1 MAWKAD
7 ALRTML
13 TGMAAMVFPV
23 AAIAMTGSEDPSRD
37 SSVVHRI
44 EVEAIPGRI
53 IHTNDFLR
61 GFNPEVRTMNHSFLA
76 KLKYAFAPPENSEQ
90 ALIYKGVYQ
99 GVGLAIH
106 DFNPQ
111 LGNPVSA
118 YIFQGATIKTLASR
132 LSLNYEWDFGL
143 TYGWKAHDWETNP
156 ENRVI
161 GSKMTAYIDVDI
173 YLRWMLSKN
182 WDVNIGA
189 SLTHYSNGN
198 TSIPNAGLNVVAAK
212 ASVAYY
218 INRSRMQPKTRPL
231 PPVDR
236 HWLWDLTLYGAW
248 KKKGVDTEVGA
259 YALPGTYGVIGFTL
273 NPLYHVNHWLN
284 VGASLDGS
292 YDGSANQEINSQA
305 LSKTYWS
312 GSEADI
318 YPAPWYR
325 KVALGLSARTEFV
338 MPYFTINF
346 GIGHNLVNA
355 STHDMEGFY
364 EILALKVNVLRQA
377 YLHIGYSLYDFYYP
391 NNLMLGIGVHL

>member
-1 MAWKAD
+1 
-7 ALRTML
+7 ML

-76 KLKYAFAPPENSEQ
+76 KLKYAFAPPEHSEQ

-111 LGNPVSA
+111 LGDPVSA

-236 HWLWDLTLYGAW
+236 YWLWDLTLYGAW

-364 EILALKVNVLRQA
+364 EILALKVNVLKQA

>member
-1 MAWKAD
+1 
-7 ALRTML
+7 ML
-13 TGMAAMVFPV
+13 TGMAAMVLPV

-236 HWLWDLTLYGAW
+236 YWLWDLTLYGAW

-284 VGASLDGS
+284 MGASLDGS

>member
-1 MAWKAD
+1 
-7 ALRTML
+7 
-13 TGMAAMVFPV
+13 MVFPV
-23 AAIAMTGSEDPSRD
+23 AAIAMTGSEDSSRD

-236 HWLWDLTLYGAW
+236 YWLWDLTLYGAW

>member
-1 MAWKAD
+1 
-7 ALRTML
+7 ML

-99 GVGLAIH
+99 GIGLAIH

-236 HWLWDLTLYGAW
+236 YWLWDLTLYGAW

-364 EILALKVNVLRQA
+364 EILALKVNVLRQV

>member
-1 MAWKAD
+1 MAWKAN

-23 AAIAMTGSEDPSRD
+23 AAIAMTGSEDSSRD

-236 HWLWDLTLYGAW
+236 YWLWDLTLYGAW

>member
-44 EVEAIPGRI
+44 EVEAVPGRI

>member
-1 MAWKAD
+1 
-7 ALRTML
+7 ML

-44 EVEAIPGRI
+44 EVEAVPGRI

-236 HWLWDLTLYGAW
+236 YWLWDLTLYGAW

>member
-99 GVGLAIH
+99 GIGLAIH

-236 HWLWDLTLYGAW
+236 YWLWDLTLYGAW

-364 EILALKVNVLRQA
+364 EILALKVNVLRQV

>member
-44 EVEAIPGRI
+44 EVEAVPGRI

-236 HWLWDLTLYGAW
+236 YWLWDLTLYGAW

>member
-236 HWLWDLTLYGAW
+236 YWLWDLTLYGAW

>member
-13 TGMAAMVFPV
+13 TGMAAMVLPV

-236 HWLWDLTLYGAW
+236 YWLWDLTLYGAW

-284 VGASLDGS
+284 MGASLDGS

>member
-1 MAWKAD
+1 
-7 ALRTML
+7 ML
-13 TGMAAMVFPV
+13 TGMAAMVLPV

-44 EVEAIPGRI
+44 EVEAVPGRI

-236 HWLWDLTLYGAW
+236 YWLWDLTLYGAW

>member
-1 MAWKAD
+1 
-7 ALRTML
+7 ML

-23 AAIAMTGSEDPSRD
+23 AAIAMTGSEDSSRD

-236 HWLWDLTLYGAW
+236 YWLWDLTLYGAW

>member
-198 TSIPNAGLNVVAAK
+198 TSIPNAGLNVVATK

-236 HWLWDLTLYGAW
+236 YWLWDLTLYGAW

-325 KVALGLSARTEFV
+325 KVTLGLSARTEFV

>member
-189 SLTHYSNGN
+189 SLTH
-198 TSIPNAGLNVVAAK
+198 
-212 ASVAYY
+212 
-218 INRSRMQPKTRPL
+218 
-231 PPVDR
+231 
-236 HWLWDLTLYGAW
+236 
-248 KKKGVDTEVGA
+248 
-259 YALPGTYGVIGFTL
+259 
-273 NPLYHVNHWLN
+273 
-284 VGASLDGS
+284 
-292 YDGSANQEINSQA
+292 
-305 LSKTYWS
+305 
-312 GSEADI
+312 
-318 YPAPWYR
+318 
-325 KVALGLSARTEFV
+325 
-338 MPYFTINF
+338 
-346 GIGHNLVNA
+346 
-355 STHDMEGFY
+355 
-364 EILALKVNVLRQA
+364 
-377 YLHIGYSLYDFYYP
+377 
-391 NNLMLGIGVHL
+391 

>member
-13 TGMAAMVFPV
+13 TGMAAMVLPV

>member
-1 MAWKAD
+1 
-7 ALRTML
+7 ML

-44 EVEAIPGRI
+44 EVEAVPGRI

>member
-1 MAWKAD
+1 
-7 ALRTML
+7 ML
-13 TGMAAMVFPV
+13 TGMAAMVLPV

-325 KVALGLSARTEFV
+325 KVTLGLSARTEFV

>member
-1 MAWKAD
+1 
-7 ALRTML
+7 ML

>member
-44 EVEAIPGRI
+44 EVEAVPGRI

-61 GFNPEVRTMNHSFLA
+61 GFNPEVRTMNHSFLT

>member
-1 MAWKAD
+1 
-7 ALRTML
+7 ML

-198 TSIPNAGLNVVAAK
+198 TSIPNAGLNVVATK

-236 HWLWDLTLYGAW
+236 YWLWDLTLYGAW

-325 KVALGLSARTEFV
+325 KVTLGLSARTEFV

>member
-1 MAWKAD
+1 
-7 ALRTML
+7 ML
-13 TGMAAMVFPV
+13 TGMAAMVLPV

-236 HWLWDLTLYGAW
+236 YWLWDLTLYGAW

-377 YLHIGYSLYDFYYP
+377 YIHIGYSLYDFYYP